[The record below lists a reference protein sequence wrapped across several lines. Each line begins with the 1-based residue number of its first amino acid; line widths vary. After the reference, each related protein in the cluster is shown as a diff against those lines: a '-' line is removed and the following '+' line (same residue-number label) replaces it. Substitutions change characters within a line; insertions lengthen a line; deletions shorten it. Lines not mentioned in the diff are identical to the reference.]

1 MIILFAMIGAI
12 VGFIPA
18 GSFLLIPMEVFLL
31 YKIISKYNAFHLGEF
46 LGLAAALIGLST
58 FLKGL
63 ATFIH
68 AIPIIGQIGNS
79 LVAFLFIMVFGYMA
93 EQHYSKGPTPRR

>member
-1 MIILFAMIGAI
+1 MIGAI
-12 VGFIPA
+12 VGFVPG
-18 GSFLLIPMEVFLL
+18 GSFILIPMEVFLL

-63 ATFIH
+63 ATFLHPI
-68 AIPIIGQIGNS
+68 IIIGQIANS
-79 LVAFLFIMVFGYMA
+79 LVAFFFIIAFGYMA
-93 EQHYSKGPTPRR
+93 DQHYSKGSTPRR